1 MIKYSLTCKKC
12 NSVFESWFNSSR
24 EYDRLKKIKLLNCET
39 CGSLDV
45 KKSLMSPN
53 LSNTK
58 KKNSE
63 RVDNIKEVKKKI
75 KEYQRYLKNNFDYVG
90 NNFTHEARSIHYN
103 KKKGKRGIFGNA
115 TKEDVKEL
123 NEEGIQI
130 ETIPWIED
138 TEN

>member
-75 KEYQRYLKNNFDYVG
+75 KEYQRYVKNNFDYVG

-103 KKKGKRGIFGNA
+103 KKKGKKGIFGNA
-115 TKEDVKEL
+115 SKEEIKEL
-123 NEEGIQI
+123 NEEGITT

-138 TEN
+138 NEN